1 MDGTWQLIRYR
12 AQGEKKERGRSDSQ
26 VSNSGST
33 FTVIR
38 NDEEVNLAKK
48 DLNGLQFQILYIL

>member
-12 AQGEKKERGRSDSQ
+12 GQGGKKERGRSDSQ

-48 DLNGLQFQILYIL
+48 ELNGLQFQILYIL

>member
-12 AQGEKKERGRSDSQ
+12 AQGGKKERGRSDSQ
-26 VSNSGST
+26 VSNSGIT